1 MVKLGINV
9 DHVAT
14 VREAR
19 RTIEPD
25 PVEAAL
31 LCEKAGCDSIVA
43 HLRVDRRHI
52 NDDDLCRLRKR
63 VKTRLNL
70 EMSIDDEIVAIAC
83 DIKPDQAT
91 LVPEKRQEI
100 TTEGGLDV
108 VGGSK
113 DIKKAIDRLKEQGIE
128 VSLFIDPAK
137 DQIEESKRIGADIIE
152 LHTGAYAN
160 SSSDGETNRHLKEL
174 SEATRLAKS
183 IGLKVA
189 AGHGLT
195 YKNTKPVRD
204 IEGIEELNI
213 GHSIISRSVFVGI
226 GTAVKEMVE
235 LMR

>member
-1 MVKLGINV
+1 MVKLGVNV

-19 RTIEPD
+19 KTTEPD

-52 NDDDLCRLRKR
+52 NDDDLHRLRKLA
-63 VKTRLNL
+63 KTRLNL
-70 EMSIDDEIVAIAC
+70 EMSIADEIVKIAC
-83 DIKPDQAT
+83 EVKPDQAT

-113 DIKKAIDRLKEQGIE
+113 DIRRAIDRLKAQGIE
-128 VSLFIDPAK
+128 VSLFIDPVK
-137 DQIEESKRIGADIIE
+137 SQIEESKRIGADIVEI
-152 LHTGAYAN
+152 HTGTYAN
-160 SSSDGETNRHLKEL
+160 SSTDTEAAKHLKEL
-174 SEATRLAKS
+174 SEAARIAKN

-195 YKNTKPVRD
+195 YENVKPVVA

-213 GHSIISRSVFVGI
+213 GHSIISRSIFAGI
-226 GTAVKEMVE
+226 GPAVKEMVE
-235 LMR
+235 LIR